1 MMLMSSTRPISR
13 AILSPTGSSPNGGA
27 DARWDLVSSAAN
39 LDLSVS
45 SKKKDS
51 PMTRTAIYAG
61 AILLSLASSDAGAL
75 ESSTCV
81 GTDFDTGQTRSPTKL
96 LTDCKVNGVENP
108 ADAQSYTAHF
118 DKGEKFHRTSDADV
132 SLLDGPVTIDVEV
145 CNLSG
150 VVGRLDLEP
159 KVPREMLIPAK
170 TCRPVGAISK

>member
-1 MMLMSSTRPISR
+1 MMRR
-13 AILSPTGSSPNGGA
+13 
-27 DARWDLVSSAAN
+27 V
-39 LDLSVS
+39 
-45 SKKKDS
+45 
-51 PMTRTAIYAG
+51 IYAG
-61 AILLSLASSDAGAL
+61 VILLAFAASDAGAL
-75 ESSTCV
+75 ESSTCL
-81 GTDFDTGQTRSPTKL
+81 GADFDVGQTRSPTKL

-170 TCRPVGAISK
+170 TCRPVGAVSKLGATGGGSDKRSEWFGIVFRREVLMESARGPK